1 MPVLHELD
9 VTLYISTI
17 SEFLSFEVKLPITYI
32 PSFKSTEVT
41 SVLGLGIGVPILQL
55 LAAFCTCAR
64 IAALSI
70 GGCNSTRSEIDAS
83 INRKVF
89 MLNNSIILVEN

>member
-1 MPVLHELD
+1 MPVLYELD
-9 VTLYISTI
+9 VTIYISTI

-41 SVLGLGIGVPILQL
+41 SVLGLLS
-55 LAAFCTCAR
+55 AFCTCAR

-70 GGCNSTRSEIDAS
+70 GGCNSTKSEIDAS

-89 MLNNSIILVEN
+89 MLNNSIVLVEN